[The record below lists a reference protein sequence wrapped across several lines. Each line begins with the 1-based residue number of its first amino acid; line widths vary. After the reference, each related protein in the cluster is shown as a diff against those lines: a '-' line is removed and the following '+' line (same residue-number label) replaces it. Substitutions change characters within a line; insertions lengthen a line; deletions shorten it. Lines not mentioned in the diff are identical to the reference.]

1 MSRDAKANTVLINN
15 PSVQNRLMD
24 YFLLYIFFVDS
35 RSFNLVLMTTVS

>member
-1 MSRDAKANTVLINN
+1 MSRDEKPNTVLINN

-24 YFLLYIFFVDS
+24 YFMLYNFFVDS